1 MTTRMIL
8 MMQMLY
14 RRRGKL
20 VQSPLPH
27 GKTHQKPMANM
38 TVTAIL
44 FGSGICSLQTIGIG
58 KHSTITSVTMLKDP
72 FRMYDRI

>member
-1 MTTRMIL
+1 M
-8 MMQMLY
+8 
-14 RRRGKL
+14 
-20 VQSPLPH
+20 

-72 FRMYDRI
+72 VRMYDRI